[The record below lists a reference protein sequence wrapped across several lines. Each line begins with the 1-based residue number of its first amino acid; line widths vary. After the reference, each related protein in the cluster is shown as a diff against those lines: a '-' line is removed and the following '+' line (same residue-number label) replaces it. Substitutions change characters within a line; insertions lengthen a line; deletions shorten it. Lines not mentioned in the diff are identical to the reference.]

1 MKSSVRE
8 ERLCLMMGTLV
19 CTIFNSVLP
28 SQIHICFYIGLLQYC
43 KQITYITVSS
53 QSARFE
59 DNNTH

>member
-1 MKSSVRE
+1 MSH
-8 ERLCLMMGTLV
+8 GTGNKVLSYDGNPQV

-28 SQIHICFYIGLLQYC
+28 SQIHICFYVGLLQYC
-43 KQITYITVSS
+43 TQITYITVSS